1 MVEKSLVMGLKYLS
15 SDSQT
20 RLSESYYEKKT
31 IILLS
36 RERAFLIDKR
46 AGTKGRGCNEYCL
59 SWKK

>member
-1 MVEKSLVMGLKYLS
+1 MGLKYFS

-36 RERAFLIDKR
+36 RERIFLIDNR
-46 AGTKGRGCNEYCL
+46 AGTKGRGSNEYCL
-59 SWKK
+59 PWKK